1 MVEAALFE
9 FVWTQAVAFPRL
21 AVGAAVDELLA
32 ATAG

>member
-9 FVWTQAVAFPRL
+9 LVWSQAVAFPRL
-21 AVGAAVDELLA
+21 AVGAALDEQLA